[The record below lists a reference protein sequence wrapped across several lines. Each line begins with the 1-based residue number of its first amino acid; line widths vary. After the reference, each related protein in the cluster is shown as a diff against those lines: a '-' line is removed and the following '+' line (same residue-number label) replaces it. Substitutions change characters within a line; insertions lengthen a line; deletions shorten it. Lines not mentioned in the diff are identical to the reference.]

1 MRDKIPGRLSWVAGR
16 DVAGTSRG
24 MVNPPEGGS
33 QVQRRVFLRGGAGV
47 AGLPL
52 VSRLAAPAGGVAVL
66 RVGGVRPGAPGWPGP
81 PEWAKLGKS
90 VGERSAG
97 QSPRPC
103 IFRLGN
109 ALLRGYA
116 CFTMGLLLRY

>member
-1 MRDKIPGRLSWVAGR
+1 MRDKIPGRLSWGVAGR

-24 MVNPPEGGS
+24 MVDPPEGGS
-33 QVQRRVFLRGGAGV
+33 QVQRRVFLKGVAGV

-52 VSRLAAPAGGVAVL
+52 VSRLAAPAGGVAVPP
-66 RVGGVRPGAPGWPGP
+66 VGVSGP
-81 PEWAKLGKS
+81 AEWAKLGKS
-90 VGERSAG
+90 VGGRSTG
-97 QSPRPC
+97 QSPRPG